1 MVSLEEKIGHL
12 KKLYRDIVLGFSAY
26 RYAGRPI
33 FIKHLSEIDNAEFEF
48 DRSNLTREAREKG
61 MPSREEKKILLI
73 QEGIWSEEKEI
84 YIETLKKEISDL
96 ELSGKNYIIKRQILQ
111 NKEKIRKAK
120 TKLNEAL
127 KEKDEFFGFCLEDF
141 VEKKMNERFI
151 FNSFFKD
158 KHLKEKA
165 FTEDE
170 FDTLPEI
177 EIGRLV
183 AVLNEFF
190 IDFGHNQIKRISA
203 TPFYMSIFSLSDDN
217 PFYFFGKP
225 VSQLTILQINLFSQ
239 GRYFKSLV
247 QAHNEKIS
255 PPVDVTED
263 PDKMIEWYES
273 ASSSPTTKA
282 DGVSY
287 IGATKEELEKMAGG
301 KAITVN
307 DFAAKKGNFMT
318 TKDFVEMHGL

>member
-1 MVSLEEKIGHL
+1 MATTNFTSGTVIASDWLNDVDAVVYGTGSSTGSLEASQVSYTPSGTGAVATTVQT
-12 KKLYRDIVLGFSAY
+12 KLRESVRVEDFGAVGNGVTSDATAFTKA
-26 RYAGRPI
+26 AAVGKPI
-33 FIKHLSEIDNAEFEF
+33 KL
-48 DRSNLTREAREKG
+48 
-61 MPSREEKKILLI
+61 M
-73 QEGIWSEEKEI
+73 
-84 YIETLKKEISDL
+84 
-96 ELSGKNYIIKRQILQ
+96 SGKNYIIKRQILQ
-111 NKEKIRKAK
+111 NKEKIKKAK

-170 FDTLPEI
+170 FDILPEV

-225 VSQLTILQINLFSQ
+225 ISQD
-239 GRYFKSLV
+239 RKSTRL
-247 QAHNEKIS
+247 N
-255 PPVDVTED
+255 
-263 PDKMIEWYES
+263 
-273 ASSSPTTKA
+273 SSHT
-282 DGVSY
+282 
-287 IGATKEELEKMAGG
+287 
-301 KAITVN
+301 
-307 DFAAKKGNFMT
+307 
-318 TKDFVEMHGL
+318 